1 MHVNFDAYNVFP
13 FIYMRMMQI
22 SPRSLTHMHTRNQSY
37 IYFLTCSCFLLCSLK
52 ALRCVDF
59 KSTFKRAYRIYRS
72 KSIPVVFFSWNPTKK
87 CKFLWAPLVPLL
99 GWASK
104 DPINSR
110 SPLHK
115 AKVFFFFSRNVY
127 THVYVHRHI
136 SILAFIYIIFPFY
149 APPSKRELRPSFIG
163 YE

>member
-1 MHVNFDAYNVFP
+1 MHANFDAYNVFP

-22 SPRSLTHMHTRNQSY
+22 SPRSLTHMHTRNKSY

-72 KSIPVVFFSWNPTKK
+72 KSIPVVFFSWIPTKK

-115 AKVFFFFSRNVY
+115 AKVFFSPEMCIRMYMYTDIYLYSHLYTLFS
-127 THVYVHRHI
+127 
-136 SILAFIYIIFPFY
+136 PFM
-149 APPSKRELRPSFIG
+149 PLRQKES
-163 YE
+163 